1 MENEKKI
8 KSKEELIEAVNSLK
22 KQGKKIVHCHGCFD
36 LIHPGH
42 IRHLKFAKEQGDVLL
57 VSITGDDFVGKSYMN
72 PFATQDLRAQSL
84 ASIEYVDLVHINPSS
99 TGTDLIKEVKPDIYI
114 KGQEYAKDKKVHPG
128 FVEEKELVESLGGKI
143 VYSPGDIIFSS
154 TQIIKDLL
162 QRQDV
167 REEKIKNFLQ
177 RHNIDK
183 KKLTDAVE
191 NFKNIKVLIL
201 GDMFFEDYIF
211 VAKPKVSNSSSILN
225 FDFMEKKRFLGGA
238 GLVAQYV
245 HDIGGDFRI
254 LGVGNWE
261 LAKELDELNPAI
273 QNKMEIIKRD
283 NCHPSVKK
291 TFLADEQKI
300 LELNEKN
307 GVKVDEKTESEFIK
321 KAVGMLDEFQAVI
334 FCDYSHGFLNKNI
347 VNSITEEA
355 KKRKI
360 VCTSIIDSEGF
371 GNLLNYKFL
380 DFVVCSE
387 KEARHATNNFV
398 DGIDF
403 LARDFLQKTEYNHL
417 IVNLG
422 KEGLISYNP
431 VRDPQQI
438 VSTYAGYL
446 PFFANQIIDG
456 AGAKEM
462 LVSTVLLSLASG
474 LDIYHSLYLGN
485 CASSI
490 ASSKVGNDIAS
501 KEEIKSCLESRSY
514 ISG

>member
-8 KSKEELIEAVNSLK
+8 KEIGELIEAVNSLK
-22 KQGKKIVHCHGCFD
+22 KQGKRVVHCHGCFD

-42 IRHLKFAKEQGDVLL
+42 IRHLKFAKEQGDVLV

-72 PFATQDLRAQSL
+72 PFATQSLRAQSL
-84 ASIEYVDLVHINPSS
+84 SSIEYVDLVYVNNSPVA
-99 TGTDLIKEVKPDIYI
+99 TELIKQIKPDVYI

-143 VYSPGDIIFSS
+143 VYSPGDVIFSS

-167 REEKIKNFLQ
+167 REEKINNFLQ
-177 RHNIDK
+177 RHSVSKENLIG
-183 KKLTDAVE
+183 AVE
-191 NFKNIKVLIL
+191 NFKAIKVLIL
-201 GDMFFEDYIF
+201 GDIFFEDYIF
-211 VAKPKVSNSSSILN
+211 VTKPKVSSSSSILN
-225 FDFMEKKRFLGGA
+225 FDFVEKKRFLGGA
-238 GLVAQYV
+238 GLVAQ
-245 HDIGGDFRI
+245 HIQDMGAEFKI

-261 LAKELDELNPAI
+261 ISKALDELNPAI
-273 QNKMEIIKRD
+273 QNRVELIKRD
-283 NCHPSVKK
+283 NCPPSIKK
-291 TFLADEQKI
+291 TFLSDEQKI
-300 LELNEKN
+300 LELSEKN
-307 GVKVDEKTESEFIK
+307 GVKIDEKTELEFIK

-334 FCDYSHGFLNKNI
+334 FCDYSQGFLNKNI

-355 KKRKI
+355 KKRSI
-360 VCTSIIDSEGF
+360 ICTSIIDSEGF
-371 GNLLNYKFL
+371 GNLLNYRFL

-387 KEARHATNNFV
+387 KEARHATNNFI

-446 PFFANQIIDG
+446 PFFVNQVLDG
-456 AGAKEM
+456 AGTKEI
-462 LVSTVLLSLASG
+462 LVSTILLSLASG
-474 LDIYHSLYLGN
+474 LDIYHSVYLGN

-490 ASSKVGNDIAS
+490 ASSKVGSETAS
-501 KEEIKSCLESRSY
+501 KEEIRSCLESRNY
-514 ISG
+514 ASG